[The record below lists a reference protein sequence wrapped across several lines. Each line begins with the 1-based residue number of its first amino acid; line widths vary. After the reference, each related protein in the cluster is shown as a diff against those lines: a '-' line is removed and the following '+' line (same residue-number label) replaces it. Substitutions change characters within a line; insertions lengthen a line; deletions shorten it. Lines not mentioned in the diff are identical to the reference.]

1 MTGQQ
6 CFSLENLESST
17 KSIIYDEEVVRFV
30 SGRSCRFACCGTSGV
45 VRDGE
50 GKAIALVIVEPLLPS
65 KYVPGVKFVH
75 AGIH

>member
-1 MTGQQ
+1 MTGQL

-30 SGRSCRFACCGTSGV
+30 SGRSCRFACRGTSGV